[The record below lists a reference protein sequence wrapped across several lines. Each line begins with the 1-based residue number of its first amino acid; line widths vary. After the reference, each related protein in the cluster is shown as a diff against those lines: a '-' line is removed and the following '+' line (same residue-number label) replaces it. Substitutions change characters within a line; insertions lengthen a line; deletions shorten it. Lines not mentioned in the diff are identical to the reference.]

1 MPSHGY
7 EQMAIWRWSG
17 YNMSGS
23 AGELPEFLNAGTCS
37 WNLFGTLGVSPALG
51 RFFSPGDDHTGA
63 GRTVLLSWSL
73 FQRRFN
79 GDPGILGKSVR
90 LNSTNYTVIGVL
102 PDWFRFPDPKVQ
114 LWVPWHVGESAVA
127 VSSHYI
133 HIAHVVARLNGT
145 ASPAAALQEI
155 GAIQY
160 GLYNRLRGTG
170 PMEQGVIAKPLLEDM
185 VGSVKQPLYV
195 LLAAVVCLL
204 LIACLNLSNLLVA
217 RSAARRREMAIR
229 SAMGSGRSLS
239 SGSN

>member
-1 MPSHGY
+1 MFVESVRDAWRESRAGAIVQPGRRSHGCRKDG
-7 EQMAIWRWSG
+7 ASV
-17 YNMSGS
+17 
-23 AGELPEFLNAGTCS
+23 LEF
-37 WNLFGTLGVSPALG
+37 
-51 RFFSPGDDHTGA
+51 
-63 GRTVLLSWSL
+63 

-102 PDWFRFPDPKVQ
+102 PDWFRFRIRKSSCGC
-114 LWVPWHVGESAVA
+114 HGTSESRRNA

-145 ASPAAALQEI
+145 ASATAALQEI
-155 GAIQY
+155 GAIEY
-160 GLYNRLRGTG
+160 GLYTRLRGPG

-229 SAMGSGRSLS
+229 SAMGSGRLSL